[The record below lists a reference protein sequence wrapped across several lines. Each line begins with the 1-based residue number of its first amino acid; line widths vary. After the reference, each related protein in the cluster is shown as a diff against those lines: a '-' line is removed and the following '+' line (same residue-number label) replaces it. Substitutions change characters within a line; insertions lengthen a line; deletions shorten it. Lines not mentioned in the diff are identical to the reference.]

1 VQLTA
6 DLKDQLRQLGVT
18 CVVNKGISHEELVY
32 IVQSLVIPKVKLD
45 ERKSPRTMVR
55 VPLVYDFHG
64 RSFTSTSFT
73 LSRDGIFIRDMNPPV
88 AGTWVKLKVFIP
100 GQSNPI
106 EAEGEV
112 VYAIPYFV
120 GVNRFHVS
128 GMAIR
133 FLNISEDKRQMLE
146 QFVNSCLKTYMLS

>member
-1 VQLTA
+1 
-6 DLKDQLRQLGVT
+6 
-18 CVVNKGISHEELVY
+18 
-32 IVQSLVIPKVKLD
+32 
-45 ERKSPRTMVR
+45 MVR
-55 VPLVYDFHG
+55 VPLVYEFHG

-100 GQSNPI
+100 GQSEPI
-106 EAEGEV
+106 ETEGEV

-133 FLNISEDKRQMLE
+133 FLNLSEDRRQLLE
-146 QFVNSCLKTYMLS
+146 QFVNSCLKSYMLS